1 MKLNSLEKFNEIVVQ
16 VHDNPDAD
24 AVASGFAIYTYFK
37 EKGKS
42 VRLIY
47 GGRNKIAKSNMCL
60 MVETLNIP
68 IEHIKEMQKVELLI
82 TVDCQY
88 GEGNVTRFEAD
99 NIAMIDHHHTG
110 KESDDMAE
118 IRSHLVSCA
127 TVCYDMLL
135 AEGYDVNANEVL
147 ATALYY
153 GLFMDSNELSE
164 IRHPLERDML
174 DDLKIN
180 ATLINRYTHA
190 NFTLEEMETAGIAML
205 RYNHD
210 ENKRLVVIK
219 SKPCDPNV
227 LGIIGDF
234 VLQVDTVD
242 ICIIF
247 NECAGGYKLSVRSC
261 IPEITANDLVK
272 YIVGEVGNGGGHLD
286 KAGGF
291 INQGKFIELYD
302 DMSIDA
308 YIFNRVEKYY
318 DSFELY
324 HAEQGVDI
332 EDGFSVYRKKAIECG
347 YVKTVD
353 VCEPGTVLRVRTFE
367 GDAVITAEEDIY
379 LMIGYLGE
387 VYPIKKDKFIEKY
400 ESFDEKFEKDF
411 QYAPNVRDE
420 REGKTYMLMSYAYK
434 CTRKAESSIYAR
446 CLEKPTKVFPK
457 WQYDKYMEGYAGDF
471 ICCSYND
478 HHDIYIVNKEIFA
491 ETYEPVI
498 DSLTS

>member
-247 NECAGGYKLSVRSC
+247 NECAG
-261 IPEITANDLVK
+261 
-272 YIVGEVGNGGGHLD
+272 
-286 KAGGF
+286 
-291 INQGKFIELYD
+291 
-302 DMSIDA
+302 
-308 YIFNRVEKYY
+308 
-318 DSFELY
+318 
-324 HAEQGVDI
+324 
-332 EDGFSVYRKKAIECG
+332 
-347 YVKTVD
+347 
-353 VCEPGTVLRVRTFE
+353 
-367 GDAVITAEEDIY
+367 
-379 LMIGYLGE
+379 
-387 VYPIKKDKFIEKY
+387 
-400 ESFDEKFEKDF
+400 
-411 QYAPNVRDE
+411 
-420 REGKTYMLMSYAYK
+420 
-434 CTRKAESSIYAR
+434 
-446 CLEKPTKVFPK
+446 
-457 WQYDKYMEGYAGDF
+457 
-471 ICCSYND
+471 
-478 HHDIYIVNKEIFA
+478 
-491 ETYEPVI
+491 
-498 DSLTS
+498 

>member
-1 MKLNSLEKFNEIVVQ
+1 MKLNTLEKFSEIVVQ

-37 EKGKS
+37 ERGKK

-47 GGRNKIAKSNMCL
+47 GGRNKITKSNMRL
-60 MVETLNIP
+60 MVDTLHIP
-68 IEHIKEMQKVELLI
+68 IEHVKEMDKVELLV

-88 GEGNVTRFEAD
+88 GEGNVTRFEAE

-118 IRSHLVSCA
+118 VRSHIVSCA
-127 TVCYDMLL
+127 TVCYDMLND
-135 AEGYDVNANEVL
+135 EGYDVNDNEEL

-180 ATLINRYTHA
+180 GALINRYTHA
-190 NFTLEEMETAGIAML
+190 NFTLDEMETAGIAML
-205 RYNHD
+205 RYNYD
-210 ENKRLVVIK
+210 ENKRLAVIK

-234 VLQVDTVD
+234 VLQVDTID

-247 NECAGGYKLSVRSC
+247 NECLGGFKLSVRSC
-261 IPEITANDLVK
+261 IPDVTANDLVK
-272 YIVGEVGNGGGHLD
+272 FVVGEVGNGGGHLD

-291 INQGKFIELYD
+291 INQSKFVELYD

-308 YIFNRVEKYY
+308 YIFERVEKYY
-318 DSFELY
+318 DTFDVY
-324 HAEQGVDI
+324 RTEQGVDI
-332 EDGFSVYRKKAIECG
+332 SDGFEVYIKKAIECG
-347 YVKTVD
+347 YVKSAD
-353 VCEPGTVLRVRTFE
+353 LCPIGTELRIRTFE
-367 GDAVITAEEDIY
+367 GDVVVVADEDIY

-387 VYPIKKDKFIEKY
+387 VYPISKEKFLEKY
-400 ESFDEKFEKDF
+400 TPIDEVFKKDF
-411 QYAPNVRDE
+411 QYTPTVRNT
-420 REGKTYMLMSYAYK
+420 REGKSYTLMSYALK
-434 CTRKAESSIYAR
+434 CIRKTEAKIYAKS
-446 CLEKPTKVFPK
+446 LVKPTKVFPK
-457 WQYDKYMEGYAGDF
+457 WNYDKYMQGMEGDF
-471 ICCSYND
+471 ICCSYGD
-478 HHDIYIVNKEIFA
+478 TKDIYIVNREIFY
-491 ETYEPVI
+491 ETYEKNS
-498 DSLTS
+498 DR